1 MSENDQV
8 FDIYLVKSRTYN
20 IQKKKTQEKSLIS
33 LKVRFIQSPVAAI
46 SEKTLVFSFYCFDL
60 KFVKYCVLNSLS

>member
-20 IQKKKTQEKSLIS
+20 IQKKKTQKKSLIS
-33 LKVRFIQSPVAAI
+33 LKVRFIQSPVAVI
-46 SEKTLVFSFYCFDL
+46 SEKTGGW
-60 KFVKYCVLNSLS
+60 